1 MLRPREQIR
10 IGDYPFTVEDIQ
22 ITPLGGIVHL
32 TCQEELAYVEEH
44 QDEINHIFFESYD
57 SFTLTLSDGTR
68 LVNDTHFWASAS
80 AGLRSFTLDFLFHG
94 PVAVEDIASITLFGR
109 ELSLE

>member
-1 MLRPREQIR
+1 MASAFSFNDVTIFYSEKMLMNN
-10 IGDYPFTVEDIQ
+10 V
-22 ITPLGGIVHL
+22 
-32 TCQEELAYVEEH
+32 
-44 QDEINHIFFESYD
+44 
-57 SFTLTLSDGTR
+57 TLTLSDGAR